1 MNACFLPMKII
12 LSAQNLI
19 KSKRYFKG
27 KTLKIHLQQDFT
39 TMKLKYLFIA
49 TILSTAT
56 FAQTQKD
63 SLKEIEQVN
72 ILVKKKLLERKADR
86 LIFNVDA
93 SIASQGMDAG
103 ETLANV
109 PMLKVDENLG
119 TISIIG
125 KSSVSVMING
135 KMLNLSGT
143 ALLNYLKSIRSENIS
158 KIEVITT
165 PPSKYEA
172 QGNSGLINIILKK
185 NPNLGFSGNISTGL
199 TQRTY
204 SNGSTNGTLNYQTE
218 KLSLSIK
225 TSYIE
230 GAKRADERFTILGA
244 SQNYSRSV
252 RKDMWQILTPNFS
265 GSYKISKNS
274 EVGMEYIFDNG
285 KNGMDIVNTT
295 RNISP
300 KLDEKNF
307 LTNTFHREK
316 SPTHTFST
324 YYDLKLDSLGKKLSF
339 AGNFYKNN
347 NETQV
352 NFSTFT
358 LPKNTIQD
366 VKTLSMIKPQI
377 LSAQADLE
385 LPFSFGTIETG
396 VKFNQFRNSADLQY
410 LDWENNQ
417 FVLDNTKSS
426 TFNYREENY
435 AAYAS
440 FAKSFG
446 ERWETK
452 AGLRYENTFVK
463 STVNNFSYGQWFP
476 SAFVSY
482 KEDKNVFS
490 LSYSRRI
497 NRPSMSNL
505 NPFRWY
511 ENPQSYSTGNP
522 LLTPSY
528 INNYELGYTYNN
540 KFSTSIYYLRLKNAF
555 GQLAYLNDSSQT
567 GDYQNYY
574 NNDSYG
580 LNISY
585 TDTFFKFWESN
596 MTANAAFQTSEVFNI
611 SAPTLKG
618 YSLSYSINNTFTL
631 NKTKT
636 VALFLNYDQSL
647 PYKNVNYRFE
657 NFSNLNAGFKISL
670 MEKQLQINA
679 SVTNIFAQ
687 RFKGQ
692 MYFEDSKQLMNNY
705 WDGRSLRL
713 SVNYTFGNKKQIE
726 RKNINFD
733 EKDRVQ

>member
-1 MNACFLPMKII
+1 
-12 LSAQNLI
+12 
-19 KSKRYFKG
+19 
-27 KTLKIHLQQDFT
+27 
-39 TMKLKYLFIA
+39 MKLKYLFVA
-49 TILSTAT
+49 TILSSAI

-63 SLKEIEQVN
+63 SLKQIEQVN

-86 LIFNVDA
+86 LIFNVEA

-119 TISIIG
+119 TISITG
-125 KSSVSVMING
+125 KSGVNVMING

-204 SNGSTNGTLNYQTE
+204 FNGSTNGTLNYQTE
-218 KLSLSIK
+218 KLSLSLK

-252 RKDMWQILTPNFS
+252 RKDMWQDLTPNLS
-265 GSYKISKNS
+265 ASYKINKNS

-285 KNGMDIVNTT
+285 KNGMDIMNTT

-300 KLDEKNF
+300 ELDEKYF
-307 LTNTFHREK
+307 LTNTYHREK

-339 AGNFYKNN
+339 AGNFYRNDN
-347 NETQV
+347 DTEV
-352 NFSTFT
+352 NFSTLT
-358 LPKNTIQD
+358 LPENTVQD

-377 LSAQADLE
+377 FSLQGDLE

-396 VKFNQFRNSADLQY
+396 VKFNQFRNSADLRY
-410 LDWENNQ
+410 LDREGHQ
-417 FVLDNTKSS
+417 FVMDNEKSS

-440 FAKSFG
+440 FGKSFG
-446 ERWETK
+446 EHWEMK

-463 STVNNFSYGQWFP
+463 STANNFSYGQWFP

-482 KEDKNVFS
+482 KEEKNVFS

-511 ENPQSYSTGNP
+511 ENPNSYSTGNP

-540 KFSTSIYYLRLKNAF
+540 KLSTSIYYLKLKNAF
-555 GQLAYLNDSSQT
+555 GQLSYLDKESQT

-574 NNDSYG
+574 NNDFYG
-580 LNISY
+580 MNVSY
-585 TDTFFKFWESN
+585 TDTFFKFWEAN
-596 MTANAAFQTSEVFNI
+596 ITANASYQTSEVFNI
-611 SAPTLKG
+611 NAQTFKG

-631 NKTKT
+631 NKAKT
-636 VALFLNYDQSL
+636 VALFLNYDQNL

-657 NFSNLNAGFKISL
+657 NFSNFNSGFKISL
-670 MEKQLQINA
+670 MEKQLQINGT
-679 SVTNIFAQ
+679 VTNIFGQ
-687 RFKGQ
+687 RYKGE

-713 SVNYTFGNKKQIE
+713 SVNYTFGNKKQINK
-726 RKNINFD
+726 KNINFE
-733 EKDRVQ
+733 EKDRAQ

>member
-1 MNACFLPMKII
+1 
-12 LSAQNLI
+12 
-19 KSKRYFKG
+19 
-27 KTLKIHLQQDFT
+27 
-39 TMKLKYLFIA
+39 MKLKYLIFA
-49 TILSTAT
+49 TLFSTGI
-56 FAQTQKD
+56 FAQTKTD

-86 LIFNVDA
+86 LVFNVDA

-119 TISIIG
+119 TISITG
-125 KSSVSVMING
+125 KSSVNVMING

-204 SNGSTNGTLNYQTE
+204 FNGTTNGTLNYQTE
-218 KLSLSIK
+218 KLSLSLK
-225 TSYIE
+225 TTYID
-230 GAKRADERFTILGA
+230 GAKRSNERYTILGT
-244 SQNYSRSV
+244 SQNYSEST
-252 RKDMWQILTPNFS
+252 RKDMWQDLTPSLNA
-265 GSYKISKNS
+265 SYKMNKNS
-274 EVGMEYIFDNG
+274 EVGIDYIYDNG
-285 KNGMDIVNTT
+285 KNGMDIFNTT
-295 RNISP
+295 RNISSN
-300 KLDEKNF
+300 LTEKNL

-339 AGNFYKNN
+339 AGNFYRNN
-347 NETQV
+347 NDTEV
-352 NFSTFT
+352 NFSTLT
-358 LPKNTIQD
+358 LPENTLQN
-366 VKTLSMIKPQI
+366 VKTLSKIIPQI
-377 LSAQADLE
+377 ISVQGDLE
-385 LPFSFGTIETG
+385 LPFKFGTIETG
-396 VKFNQFRNSADLQY
+396 VKFNQFRNSADLKY
-410 LDWENNQ
+410 LNWKNNEY
-417 FVLDNTKSS
+417 VIDNDKSS
-426 TFNYREENY
+426 TFNYREKNY
-435 AAYAS
+435 AVYGS

-446 ERWETK
+446 LHWETK
-452 AGLRYENTFVK
+452 AGLRYENTVVT
-463 STVNNFSYGQWFP
+463 SSVSNFSYRQWFP
-476 SAFVSY
+476 SAYISY

-511 ENPQSYSTGNP
+511 ENPYSYSSGNP
-522 LLTPSY
+522 LLKPAY

-540 KFSTSIYYLRLKNAF
+540 KFSSSLYYLRLTNAF
-555 GQLAYLNDSSQT
+555 GQIGYLDGISQN

-574 NNDSYG
+574 NNNFYG
-580 LNISY
+580 VNVSY
-585 TDTFFKFWESN
+585 TDTFFKFWETTIS
-596 MTANAAFQTSEVFNI
+596 ANASYQNSEVFNI
-611 SAPTLKG
+611 SAETSKG
-618 YSLSYSINNTFTL
+618 TSVSYSINNTFIL

-647 PYKNVNYRFE
+647 PYKNVNSYYH
-657 NFSNLNAGFKISL
+657 NFSNLNSGIKVSL

-679 SVTNIFAQ
+679 TMTNLFAQ
-687 RFKGQ
+687 RWKGD
-692 MYFEDSKQLMNNY
+692 MYFEDNSQHFNNY
-705 WDGRSLRL
+705 WDGRSFRL
-713 SVNYTFGNKKQIE
+713 SVNYSFGTKKNFNK
-726 RKNINFD
+726 KNINFE
-733 EKDRVQ
+733 EKERAQ

>member
-1 MNACFLPMKII
+1 
-12 LSAQNLI
+12 
-19 KSKRYFKG
+19 
-27 KTLKIHLQQDFT
+27 
-39 TMKLKYLFIA
+39 MKLKYLFIA
-49 TILSTAT
+49 TILSSAT

-72 ILVKKKLLERKADR
+72 ILVRKKLLERKADR

-93 SIASQGMDAG
+93 SIASQGMDAS

-119 TISIIG
+119 TISITG
-125 KSSVSVMING
+125 KSSVNVMING

-204 SNGSTNGTLNYQTE
+204 FNGSTNGTLNYQTE
-218 KLSLSIK
+218 KLSLSLK

-252 RKDMWQILTPNFS
+252 RKDMWQDLTPNLS
-265 GSYKISKNS
+265 ASYKINKNS
-274 EVGMEYIFDNG
+274 EVGVENIFDNG
-285 KNGMDIVNTT
+285 KNGMNILNTT

-300 KLDEKNF
+300 DLDEKNF
-307 LTNTFHREK
+307 LTNTYHREK

-339 AGNFYKNN
+339 TGNFYKNN
-347 NETQV
+347 NDTEV
-352 NFSTFT
+352 NFSTLT
-358 LPKNTIQD
+358 LPENTIQD

-377 LSAQADLE
+377 FSVQGDLE

-396 VKFNQFRNSADLQY
+396 VKFNQFRNSADLKY
-410 LDWENNQ
+410 LDWEDNQ
-417 FVLDNTKSS
+417 FVMDDEKSS

-446 ERWETK
+446 EHWETK

-476 SAFVSY
+476 SAYVSY

-540 KFSTSIYYLRLKNAF
+540 KFSTSIYYLKLKNAF
-555 GQLAYLNDSSQT
+555 GQLAYLDGRSQT

-574 NNDSYG
+574 NNDFYG
-580 LNISY
+580 MNASY
-585 TDTFFKFWESN
+585 TDTFFKFWEAN
-596 MTANAAFQTSEVFNI
+596 ITANASYQTSEVFNI
-611 SAPTLKG
+611 NAPTLKG
-618 YSLSYSINNTFTL
+618 YSLSYSINNTFIL

-647 PYKNVNYRFE
+647 PYKNVNSRFE
-657 NFSNLNAGFKISL
+657 NFSNLNSGFKISL

-679 SVTNIFAQ
+679 TVTNIFGQ
-687 RFKGQ
+687 RYKGQ

-713 SVNYTFGNKKQIE
+713 SVNYTFGNKKQINK
-726 RKNINFD
+726 KNINFE
-733 EKDRVQ
+733 EKDRAQ

>member
-1 MNACFLPMKII
+1 
-12 LSAQNLI
+12 
-19 KSKRYFKG
+19 
-27 KTLKIHLQQDFT
+27 
-39 TMKLKYLFIA
+39 MKLKYLFIA
-49 TILSTAT
+49 TILSSAT

-125 KSSVSVMING
+125 KSSVNVMING
-135 KMLNLSGT
+135 RMLNLSGA

-165 PPSKYEA
+165 PPAKYEA

-185 NPNLGFSGNISTGL
+185 NPNLGFSGNLSTGL

-204 SNGSTNGTLNYQTE
+204 FNGSTNGTLNYQTE
-218 KLSLSIK
+218 KLSLSLK

-252 RKDMWQILTPNFS
+252 RKDMWQDLTPNLS
-265 GSYKISKNS
+265 ASYKINKNS

-285 KNGMDIVNTT
+285 KNGMNILNTT
-295 RNISP
+295 RNISSD
-300 KLDEKNF
+300 LEEKNL

-324 YYDLKLDSLGKKLSF
+324 YYDLKLDSIGKKLSF
-339 AGNFYKNN
+339 AGNFYQNN
-347 NETQV
+347 NDTEV

-358 LPKNTIQD
+358 LPENTIQD
-366 VKTLSMIKPQI
+366 VKTLSVIKPQI
-377 LSAQADLE
+377 FSIQGDLE

-396 VKFNQFRNSADLQY
+396 AKFNQFRNSADLKY
-410 LDWENNQ
+410 LDWRNNQ
-417 FVLDNTKSS
+417 FVIDEEKGS
-426 TFNYREENY
+426 TFKYQEENY
-435 AAYAS
+435 AVYGS
-440 FAKSFG
+440 FAKNFG
-446 ERWETK
+446 EHWETK

-463 STVNNFSYGQWFP
+463 SSANNFSYGQWFP

-511 ENPQSYSTGNP
+511 ENPYSYSTGNP
-522 LLTPSY
+522 LLKPSY
-528 INNYELGYTYNN
+528 ISNYELGYTYNN
-540 KFSTSIYYLRLKNAF
+540 KFSTSIYYLKLKNAF
-555 GQLAYLNDSSQT
+555 GQLASLDGISQT

-574 NNDSYG
+574 NNDFYG
-580 LNISY
+580 MNASY
-585 TDTFFKFWESN
+585 TDTFFKFWEAN
-596 MTANAAFQTSEVFNI
+596 ITANASYQTSEVFNI

-618 YSLSYSINNTFTL
+618 YSLSYSVNNTFTL

-647 PYKNVNYRFE
+647 PYKNVNSRFD
-657 NFSNLNAGFKISL
+657 NFSNLNSGFKISL

-679 SVTNIFAQ
+679 TVTNIFGQ
-687 RFKGQ
+687 RYKGQ
-692 MYFEDSKQLMNNY
+692 MYFDDSKQLMNNY

-713 SVNYTFGNKKQIE
+713 SVNYTFGNKKQISK
-726 RKNINFD
+726 KNINFE

>member
-1 MNACFLPMKII
+1 
-12 LSAQNLI
+12 
-19 KSKRYFKG
+19 
-27 KTLKIHLQQDFT
+27 
-39 TMKLKYLFIA
+39 MKLKYLFIA
-49 TILSTAT
+49 TIFSTLT

-63 SLKEIEQVN
+63 SLKEIEHVN

-119 TISIIG
+119 TISILG
-125 KSSVSVMING
+125 KSSVNVMING
-135 KMLNLSGT
+135 RMLNLSGT

-165 PPSKYEA
+165 PPAKYEA

-185 NPNLGFSGNISTGL
+185 NPNLGFSGNINTGL

-204 SNGSTNGTLNYQTE
+204 FNGSTNGTLNYQTE
-218 KLSLSIK
+218 KLSLSLK

-244 SQNYSRSV
+244 SQNYNRSV
-252 RKDMWQILTPNFS
+252 RKDMWQILTPNLS
-265 GSYKISKNS
+265 GSYKINKNS

-339 AGNFYKNN
+339 AGNFYQNN
-347 NETQV
+347 NETEV
-352 NFSTFT
+352 NFSTLT
-358 LPKNTIQD
+358 LPENTIQD

-377 LSAQADLE
+377 FSVQGDLE
-385 LPFSFGTIETG
+385 LPFLFGTIETG
-396 VKFNQFRNSADLQY
+396 VKFNQFRNSADLKY
-410 LDWENNQ
+410 LDWKNNQ
-417 FVLDNTKSS
+417 FVIDDEKSS

-440 FAKSFG
+440 FGKSFG
-446 ERWETK
+446 DHWETK

-555 GQLAYLNDSSQT
+555 GQLAYLDLESQT

-574 NNDSYG
+574 NNDFYG
-580 LNISY
+580 MNASY
-585 TDTFFKFWESN
+585 TDTFFKFWEAN
-596 MTANAAFQTSEVFNI
+596 ITANASYQTSEVFNI
-611 SAPTLKG
+611 NAPTLKG

-636 VALFLNYDQSL
+636 IALFLNYDQSL
-647 PYKNVNYRFE
+647 PYKNVNARFE
-657 NFSNLNAGFKISL
+657 NFSNLNSGFKISL

-679 SVTNIFAQ
+679 TVTNIFGQ
-687 RFKGQ
+687 RYKGQ
-692 MYFEDSKQLMNNY
+692 MYFDDSKQLMNNY

-713 SVNYTFGNKKQIE
+713 SVNYTFGNKKQVNK
-726 RKNINFD
+726 KNISFE

>member
-1 MNACFLPMKII
+1 
-12 LSAQNLI
+12 
-19 KSKRYFKG
+19 
-27 KTLKIHLQQDFT
+27 
-39 TMKLKYLFIA
+39 MKLKYLFIA
-49 TILSTAT
+49 TIFSTLT
-56 FAQTQKD
+56 FAQIQKD

-93 SIASQGMDAG
+93 SIASQGMDGG

-119 TISIIG
+119 TVSIIG
-125 KSSVSVMING
+125 KSSVNVMING
-135 KMLNLSGT
+135 RMLNLSGT

-165 PPSKYEA
+165 PPAKYEA

-218 KLSLSIK
+218 KLSLSLK

-252 RKDMWQILTPNFS
+252 RKDMWQDLTPNLS
-265 GSYKISKNS
+265 VSYKINKNS

-285 KNGMDIVNTT
+285 KNGMNILNTT
-295 RNISP
+295 RNISSD
-300 KLDEKNF
+300 LIEKNL

-339 AGNFYKNN
+339 AGNFYQNN
-347 NETQV
+347 NNTEV
-352 NFSTFT
+352 NFSTLT
-358 LPKNTIQD
+358 LPENTIQD

-377 LSAQADLE
+377 FSVQGDLE

-396 VKFNQFRNSADLQY
+396 VKFNQFRNSADLKY
-410 LDWENNQ
+410 FDWENNQ
-417 FVLDNTKSS
+417 LVIDDKKSS

-440 FAKSFG
+440 FGKSFG
-446 ERWETK
+446 EHWETK

-463 STVNNFSYGQWFP
+463 SSVNNFSYGQWFP
-476 SAFVSY
+476 SAFISY

-511 ENPQSYSTGNP
+511 ENPYSYSTGNP

-528 INNYELGYTYNN
+528 ISNYELGYTYNN
-540 KFSTSIYYLRLKNAF
+540 KFSISIYYLKLKNAF
-555 GQLAYLNDSSQT
+555 GQLAYLDGKSQT

-574 NNDSYG
+574 NNDFYG
-580 LNISY
+580 MNASY
-585 TDTFFKFWESN
+585 TDTFFKFWEAN
-596 MTANAAFQTSEVFNI
+596 ITANASYQTSEVFNI

-631 NKTKT
+631 NKAKT
-636 VALFLNYDQSL
+636 IALFLNYDQSL
-647 PYKNVNYRFE
+647 PYKNVNSRFE
-657 NFSNLNAGFKISL
+657 NFSNLNSGFKISL

-679 SVTNIFAQ
+679 TVTNIFGQ
-687 RFKGQ
+687 RYKGQ

-713 SVNYTFGNKKQIE
+713 SVNYTFGNKKQINK
-726 RKNINFD
+726 KNINFE